1 MLKLKVKP
9 VYSRKAKV
17 APIDVCPAGL
27 EFRQHQVETYRA
39 IQDPDVQVIFNTAMT
54 GDGKSLAAYLPALTE
69 GKSILAMYP
78 TNELI
83 GDQERQV
90 QEYCRWFEQGISCN
104 RMIAER
110 LYELREELTDLR
122 GQRTA
127 IELLAQENPILLTN
141 PDIFN
146 LIANF
151 HYLNPE
157 YENPDQLVQHIIDSY
172 DLFIFD
178 EFHIYDVSQVISVL
192 TTMLYFIEQGRGKF
206 EQKKFVF
213 LSATPSPLLLDCL
226 DKASLKYKVINGN
239 YQFNELDSSKWDK
252 ICAPFDLH
260 FHATGRRTEEWIEN
274 HYQQIAEWFADN
286 PGSRG
291 AIIVNSVAVAKRILL
306 FLKERNAAGD
316 FPLNIGENTGLS
328 SREERRFALY
338 ESELLIG
345 TSTVDVG
352 VDFKISFL
360 VFEAV
365 DAGSWIQ
372 RLGRLGRHSE
382 YEKPD
387 GTIMKFDRFV
397 AHSLLPKYVYERVEK
412 IVTPDSEIEKKALI
426 DLMRSDDENKQ
437 IFSPIN
443 DFRNYR
449 KSWGWL
455 HASHIINTL
464 GHPRLRE
471 NFAPQRKRL
480 TQVYSDIFEAD
491 IETRAKKWYFAVKKK
506 QPESIDAGVI
516 QFRGETPFTCG
527 ILDETDREIKAYNL
541 LWVLQNAEVEYMEK
555 ADFMREVQSR
565 RVSTRRF
572 RYVDVYLRVL
582 EYRSERER
590 FRLTQT
596 RKIAEQ
602 FIDDSYRQLN
612 TLKGFEIDGDFP
624 EINRINR
631 WLRKKRLLCLVRKEK
646 IGDLRRILRLPM
658 MFSIF
663 SLLDRD
669 GNEFSVAFSKDAL
682 LLHSQPYIWAN
693 KENSDGRS
701 NSA

>member
-1 MLKLKVKP
+1 MIKLKVKP
-9 VYSRKAKV
+9 LYSRKANV
-17 APIDVCPAGL
+17 VPIESCPKKL

-39 IQDPDVQVIFNTAMT
+39 IQDPDVQVILNTAMT
-54 GDGKSLAAYLPALTE
+54 GDGKSLAAYLPALT
-69 GKSILAMYP
+69 GGRSILAMYP

-83 GDQERQV
+83 KDQNRQV
-90 QEYCRWFEQGISCN
+90 QEYCQWFGQGISCDK
-104 RMIAER
+104 MFAER

-122 GQRTA
+122 GQRAA
-127 IELLAQENPILLTN
+127 IELLAQGNPILLTN

-157 YENPDQLVQHIIDSY
+157 YENPDQLVQHIADSY

-213 LSATPSPLLLDCL
+213 LSATPSPFLLDCL
-226 DKASLKYKVINGN
+226 QKASLKYKVVKGN
-239 YQFNELDSSKWDK
+239 YQFGELDSARWDK
-252 ICAPFDLH
+252 ICAPLDLH
-260 FHATGRRTEEWIEN
+260 FHATGRRTVDWAEN
-274 HYQQIAEWFADN
+274 HYRQIAEWFSEN
-286 PGSRG
+286 PSSRG
-291 AIIVNSVAVAKRILL
+291 AIIVNSVATAKRISL

-316 FPLNIGENTGLS
+316 FPLTVGENTGLS
-328 SREERRFALY
+328 SQKERHFALY
-338 ESELLIG
+338 ESDLLIG

-352 VDFKISFL
+352 IDFKINFL
-360 VFEAV
+360 VFEAI
-365 DAGSWIQ
+365 DTGSWIQ

-387 GTIMKFDRFV
+387 GTVMKFDSFV
-397 AHSLLPKYVYERVEK
+397 AHSLLPKYVYERVEQ
-412 IVTPDSEIEKKALI
+412 IVPPDSEIDKEALI
-426 DLMRSDDENKQ
+426 DLMQTEDEDKR

-443 DFRNYR
+443 DFSNYR

-455 HASHIINTL
+455 PASHIINTL
-464 GHPRLRE
+464 GHPRLRK
-471 NFAPQRKRL
+471 NFAQQRERL

-491 IETRAKKWYFAVKKK
+491 IETRATKWYFAIKK
-506 QPESIDAGVI
+506 QQPEIIDASVI

-527 ILDETDREIKAYNL
+527 IFDETDGEIKDYNL
-541 LWVLQNAEVEYMEK
+541 LWVLQNAEIEYMEK
-555 ADFMREVQSR
+555 ADFMRKIESQDISPHK
-565 RVSTRRF
+565 F
-572 RYVDVYLRVL
+572 RYVDVYLRL
-582 EYRSERER
+582 REYRSERER

-602 FIDDSYRQLN
+602 FTDDNYRQLN

-646 IGDLRRILRLPM
+646 VGDLRRILRLPM

-682 LLHSQPYIWAN
+682 LLHSQPYVWAN

-701 NSA
+701 NTA